1 MPVETEEAVLL
12 MSSLKGA
19 QLKYIKNQVRS
30 KLILCLQLALYLTFS
45 DKIWQMFL
53 FVVDRL

>member
-12 MSSLKGA
+12 MSALKVA

-30 KLILCLQLALYLTFS
+30 KLILRLWLALYLTFS
-45 DKIWQMFL
+45 DKMWQMFL
-53 FVVDRL
+53 FVVGRL